1 MSKCVYRTDL
11 SLRPVSDP
19 IFCIDAIDLFFHPG
33 MPTVAQCIP
42 MLLARDEICLGTS
55 DKRAI
60 MRGPR
65 VVGYVRIIDEFA
77 WASGAALH
85 SGAKDK

>member
-11 SLRPVSDP
+11 YMRPVSDP
-19 IFCIDAIDLFFHPG
+19 IFCIDAIDLLFRPD
-33 MPTVAQCIP
+33 MPTVSQCIQRLVAP
-42 MLLARDEICLGTS
+42 DEICLGAS

-65 VVGYVRIIDEFA
+65 VVGYVLIIDECA
-77 WASGAALH
+77 WASDAA
-85 SGAKDK
+85 SQCGAKDQ